1 MVYKYGFTGDILRRF
16 AEHNVGYGKHKPV
29 QLYLAQFTLIDVQF
43 VSEAGSG
50 MRQLFNDFGKALPV
64 DGKKELVALN
74 ATELRY
80 VKKQFEMLKANFA
93 GSSHGYQEMF
103 DKLKIECANAGLEF
117 AHKQKLVHLEH
128 ANELLKKTNDVEMLK
143 KDMDQQHAMLK
154 KDMDQQ
160 HALLK
165 KDNETNDLRHRM
177 ENDRQTWSSSA
188 KTWSSSA
195 KTWSCCCCGP
205 KCNKDASMV

>member
-1 MVYKYGFTGDILRRF
+1 MYKYGFTGDILRRF

-43 VSEAGSG
+43 MSEAGSG

-117 AHKQKLVHLEH
+117 AHKQKLVQLEH

-154 KDMDQQ
+154 KD
-160 HALLK
+160 
-165 KDNETNDLRHRM
+165 NETNDLRHRM
-177 ENDRQTWSSSA
+177 ENDRQLGVIQC
-188 KTWSSSA
+188 KDMEL
-195 KTWSCCCCGP
+195 
-205 KCNKDASMV
+205 KCKDMELKCKDMELLLLRPQVQ